1 MALDTPNVSMGNQ
14 QQPDEK
20 PEALS
25 RFERVERIRR
35 RLSLVAH
42 AIVVLALAYYVYG
55 VKSEIDET
63 NAVIEACRYNLTW
76 KCMDEAEAAHRQ
88 RE

>member
-1 MALDTPNVSMGNQ
+1 MKDTHGIGHTECIH
-14 QQPDEK
+14 DEK

-25 RFERVERIRR
+25 RFERAERIRR

-76 KCMDEAEAAHRQ
+76 KCMDEAEAAYRQ

>member
-1 MALDTPNVSMGNQ
+1 M
-14 QQPDEK
+14 
-20 PEALS
+20 
-25 RFERVERIRR
+25 ERIRR

-76 KCMDEAEAAHRQ
+76 KCMDEAEAAYRQ

>member
-1 MALDTPNVSMGNQ
+1 MASDARGAPMDNQ

-20 PEALS
+20 PEALT
-25 RFERVERIRR
+25 RFERAERIRR

-42 AIVVLALAYYVYG
+42 TIVVLALAYYVYG

-76 KCMDEAEAAHRQ
+76 KCMDEAEAAYRQ